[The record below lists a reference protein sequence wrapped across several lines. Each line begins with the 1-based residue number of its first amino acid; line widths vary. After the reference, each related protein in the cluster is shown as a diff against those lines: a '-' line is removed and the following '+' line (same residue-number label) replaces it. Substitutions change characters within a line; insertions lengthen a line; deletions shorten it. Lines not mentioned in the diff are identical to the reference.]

1 MRFPLVLIWC
11 TAFAFCGTAQPQK
24 VFRAGAATS
33 NITPWLGVSI
43 DGGFRDHIATNV
55 HDELHARCIVLDD
68 GQTRLALV
76 VVDSCMV
83 PREIFDEAK
92 RLAFQRTG
100 IPASNMLMS
109 ATHTHSAPTATPV
122 FQSDPDPEYQK
133 FLARRIADG
142 LWRAANNLAPAK
154 VGWGSAQVPDQVFN
168 RRWFMKPGTAL
179 LDWKRRSC

>member
-1 MRFPLVLIWC
+1 MRFPLVLFWC
-11 TAFAFCGTAQPQK
+11 AAFAFCGAAQPQK

-43 DGGFRDHIATNV
+43 NGGFRDHIATNV
-55 HDELHARCIVLDD
+55 HDELHARCVVLDD

-83 PREIFDEAK
+83 PRDIFDEAK
-92 RLAFQRTG
+92 RLASQRTG
-100 IPASNMLMS
+100 IPGSNMLMS
-109 ATHTHSAPTATPV
+109 ATHTHSAAAATPV

-142 LWRAANNLAPAK
+142 VWRAANNLC
-154 VGWGSAQVPDQVFN
+154 
-168 RRWFMKPGTAL
+168 L
-179 LDWKRRSC
+179 LYTSPSPRDS